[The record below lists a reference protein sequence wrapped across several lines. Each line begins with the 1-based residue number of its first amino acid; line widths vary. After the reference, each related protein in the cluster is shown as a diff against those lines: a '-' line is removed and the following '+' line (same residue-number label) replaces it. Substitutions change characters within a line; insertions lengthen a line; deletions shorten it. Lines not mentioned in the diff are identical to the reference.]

1 MASGAEAARLKDE
14 LRTREL
20 EIELLQQ
27 VRDTSVTVDVCRTLY
42 VRVLSFRAHTHT
54 HTTHTHT
61 HTLHTHTQEL
71 QQRDAELV
79 EAGAQTEHIHDTM
92 LRLRAIAE
100 VCVD

>member
-1 MASGAEAARLKDE
+1 MFVAGMASGAEAARLKDE

-42 VRVLSFRAHTHT
+42 VRVLSFRARAHTHTHTHT

-61 HTLHTHTQEL
+61 HTVHTSYIPHAPHTHHTHTH
-71 QQRDAELV
+71 
-79 EAGAQTEHIHDTM
+79 TTYHKP
-92 LRLRAIAE
+92 
-100 VCVD
+100 

>member
-1 MASGAEAARLKDE
+1 MTSGAEAARLKDE

-54 HTTHTHT
+54 HYTHTHT
-61 HTLHTHTQEL
+61 GAATEG
-71 QQRDAELV
+71 RG
-79 EAGAQTEHIHDTM
+79 AGGG
-92 LRLRAIAE
+92 RRPNRAHP
-100 VCVD
+100 